1 MMTHLPKLVD
11 NKTTIWCFESF
22 NTQKNIKFS
31 NSMKIKQLKIGRQRI
46 YSDPKIFKKK
56 KQNKGGDRPN
66 MKLCTQK

>member
-31 NSMKIKQLKIGRQRI
+31 NSMKIKQLKIGRPRI
-46 YSDPKIFKKK
+46 YSDPKIFKNNNKK
-56 KQNKGGDRPN
+56 TKGETDQ
-66 MKLCTQK
+66 T